1 MQNNIQKILLQ
12 ALENHKNGKLK
23 TAEGLY
29 HKILAHQP
37 HHPDANHNLGVLMVA
52 EGNLLLA
59 IQLFKKAVAVNPSF
73 EQFWHSYIYT
83 LIKCGQTEDAQKSFR
98 EVDKLGISSKRL
110 SVIRERLM
118 SRVQNKNSNKNIK
131 PPQSQLDNL
140 SFGFQKKILFMSKRW
155 QNLSF
160 RSTLIIHMLGKF

>member
-12 ALENHKNGKLK
+12 ALDDHKNGRLK
-23 TAEGLY
+23 NAENIY
-29 HKILAHQP
+29 RIILADQP

-83 LIKCGQTEDAQKSFR
+83 LIKCGQTEDAQKIFR
-98 EVDKLGISSKRL
+98 EADKHGISSKRL
-110 SVIRERLM
+110 SVLRESLI
-118 SRVQNKNSNKNIK
+118 SRIQNKNPNTNIK
-131 PPQSQLDNL
+131 PPQSQDELL
-140 SFGFQKKILFMSKRW
+140 VISKKTIYSCRKDG
-155 QNLSF
+155 QIYHS
-160 RSTLIIHMLGKF
+160 GVP